1 MTDEY
6 INKDIAW
13 PYFKRAQC
21 VKDRKELVGLFNQIP
36 SINIQK
42 ILKEKITMNKQEIT
56 LNLKGI
62 GFDLYA
68 MADGFIPTTKE
79 ELSSMAHELFGY
91 IKELEDQ
98 NE

>member
-21 VKDRKELVGLFNQIP
+21 VKDRKELVDLFNKIP

-42 ILKEKITMNKQEIT
+42 LLNRKALKYEKRKSW
-56 LNLKGI
+56 
-62 GFDLYA
+62 Y
-68 MADGFIPTTKE
+68 
-79 ELSSMAHELFGY
+79 Y
-91 IKELEDQ
+91 
-98 NE
+98 